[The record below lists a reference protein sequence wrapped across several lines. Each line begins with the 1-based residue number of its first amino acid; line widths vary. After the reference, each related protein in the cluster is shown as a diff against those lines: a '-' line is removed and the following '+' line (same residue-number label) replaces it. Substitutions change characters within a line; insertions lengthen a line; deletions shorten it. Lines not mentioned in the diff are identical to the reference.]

1 VPRGFEI
8 RKSAFVALLA
18 LVGVTGSA
26 FAAGRT
32 PLSARSSPP
41 VLFVLQGTLGTY
53 TPALGFTSGSIAITV
68 KDSTY
73 ESARL
78 KNHTLSFP
86 VSSTTKIVGAV
97 KSGHAGI
104 VKVRAAK
111 NASVKTLQTV
121 PAEQVVA
128 QGKSG

>member
-1 VPRGFEI
+1 M
-8 RKSAFVALLA
+8 
-18 LVGVTGSA
+18 
-26 FAAGRT
+26 
-32 PLSARSSPP
+32 
-41 VLFVLQGTLGTY
+41 LFVLHGTLGTY

-78 KNHTLSFP
+78 KNRTLTFP

-111 NASVKTLQTV
+111 NVAAKTLQTV
-121 PAEQVVA
+121 PVEQIVD